1 MSLDI
6 KRNVI
11 WRWMLVVALAGLMTA
26 CSSVGGV
33 KSGAASS
40 AQSSAKTSTD
50 AAETSAASNTAG
62 SSGST
67 LSAIG
72 NHADKALTAL
82 SEKTNIGNNP
92 DDPLE
97 GYNRLIFSFNEGVDE
112 AILKPVASGYKSF
125 IPQFIQDGIGNFFSN
140 IGDIWTSVN
149 NLLQGKVEESATDV
163 LRILVNTTFGI
174 GGVIDVASKEGLP
187 KHLEDFGQTLGV
199 WGVGPGPY
207 FILPLIGPSTVRD
220 AFATP
225 IDFQGDILLRTR
237 PLIRNTTS
245 VMRVIDKRA
254 AALDATNLIEEA
266 ALDKYVFIRTG
277 HLQRRAAQVDPE
289 GKSDDK

>member
-1 MSLDI
+1 MRHVLHSSVKNIGL
-6 KRNVI
+6 
-11 WRWMLVVALAGLMTA
+11 RWLGILTLACVMTA

-33 KSGAASS
+33 KSSASS
-40 AQSSAKTSTD
+40 TF
-50 AAETSAASNTAG
+50 
-62 SSGST
+62 
-67 LSAIG
+67 SAIG
-72 NHADKALTAL
+72 EEADKALTQI

-97 GYNRLIFSFNEGVDE
+97 GYNRVIFGFNEGIDE

-125 IPQFIQDGIGNFFSN
+125 LPEFIQAGIGNFFSN

-149 NLLQGKVEESATDV
+149 NLLQGKVEESATDL
-163 LRILVNTTFGI
+163 LRIAVNTTFGI

-187 KHLEDFGQTLGV
+187 KHQEDFGQTLGV
-199 WGVGPGPY
+199 WGIGPGPY

-220 AFATP
+220 ALATP
-225 IDFQGDILLRTR
+225 VDFQGDILLRTR
-237 PLIRNTTS
+237 PLIRNTTT

-254 AALDATNLIEEA
+254 SALDATNLIEEA
-266 ALDKYVFIRTG
+266 ALDKYVFIRAG